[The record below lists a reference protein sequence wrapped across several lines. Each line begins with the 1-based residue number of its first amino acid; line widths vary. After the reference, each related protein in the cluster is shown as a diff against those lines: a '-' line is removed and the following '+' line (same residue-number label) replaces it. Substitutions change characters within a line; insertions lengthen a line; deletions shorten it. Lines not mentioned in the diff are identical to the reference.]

1 MKGCRPHLFGSCTCR
16 MHSARPW
23 NRSEHWTADEVA
35 HLEGYFGL
43 ASDKAIATH
52 LGRSVVGLRLKARR
66 LGLRKRDAGL
76 TASEVARLLGIPCSK
91 DVATWEERG
100 LIRGRHTYPVGLNR
114 VRLYQETA
122 VEVFIRRHGQYIDA
136 DRVPDDSPFAAAA
149 RANRWLSLPE
159 IHRLTGRSNVAEH
172 EIAEGRVRAARRG
185 AHWYVR
191 ADDVPL
197 IRSLSPA
204 AIEDSWWRGQ
214 SVLEH
219 RRNVRK
225 GVAA

>member
-1 MKGCRPHLFGSCTCR
+1 MRGARPHPDWACICR
-16 MHSARPW
+16 THVARPW
-23 NRSEHWTADEVA
+23 NRPEHWTAAEVEY
-35 HLEGYFGL
+35 LEARFGGV
-43 ASDKAIATH
+43 SDKAIATH

-100 LIRGRHTYPVGLNR
+100 LIRGRRAYPVGLNR

-122 VEVFIRRHGQYIDA
+122 VEVFIRKHGQYVDA
-136 DRVPDDSPFAAAA
+136 DRVPDDSPFAAVA
-149 RANRWLSLPE
+149 RANRWLSLSE
-159 IHRLTGRSNVAEH
+159 VHHLTGRSTVAEH
-172 EIAEGRVRAARRG
+172 EIAEGRVRAAKRG
-185 AHWYVR
+185 THWYVR
-191 ADDVPL
+191 ADDLPL
-197 IRSLSPA
+197 IRRLRPDQ
-204 AIEDSWWRGQ
+204 IDESWWRRQ